1 MVGLITG
8 RSGFQARGWPLR
20 GAQICSLQT
29 LAPQENQNVDT
40 LKEERRGSKQE
51 RLVFSRV

>member
-51 RLVFSRV
+51 RLVFSRI